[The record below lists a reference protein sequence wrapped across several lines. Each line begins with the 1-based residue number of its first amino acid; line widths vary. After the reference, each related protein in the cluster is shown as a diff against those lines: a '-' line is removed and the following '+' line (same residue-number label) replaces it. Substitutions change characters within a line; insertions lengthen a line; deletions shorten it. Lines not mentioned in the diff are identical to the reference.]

1 MSIFN
6 MAKLSG
12 RPSSFDA
19 LCNLHRLIVP
29 ADKIGRRPVIFFGIT
44 GLAVT
49 TTLFGLSKSLPM
61 MLTIRALAGLS
72 SGNTAVI
79 HAVVGELTDASNQ
92 AVALSLFGLVWPLGT
107 IIG

>member
-1 MSIFN
+1 
-6 MAKLSG
+6 
-12 RPSSFDA
+12 
-19 LCNLHRLIVP
+19 
-29 ADKIGRRPVIFFGIT
+29 
-44 GLAVT
+44 
-49 TTLFGLSKSLPM
+49 LSKSLPM